1 LCAVASGWLDGYV
14 EHGLHRWDWAAG
26 ALIAAEAGAVLRLP
40 GEADGLDAADGLGDA
55 VLAAAPGIADDL
67 VTLLRDC
74 GAGRV

>member
-1 LCAVASGWLDGYV
+1 M
-14 EHGLHRWDWAAG
+14 
-26 ALIAAEAGAVLRLP
+26 LRLP